1 MNQGLRLLGAFGAL
15 CVALL
20 AATGTASAQAWPNKP
35 VRMVVGLPPGSGTDI
50 TGRAIAERLSAQ
62 TGQTFV
68 VENRPGGSGSIA
80 MNLVSKADAD
90 GYTLLVMSSSWTVT
104 PSTVPNLP
112 YDTLKDLAGVTMLAD
127 IANALAVR
135 ADRDY
140 KSVRELIAAAKANPG
155 KMNAAVIGLGSA
167 THLTTERFRLS
178 AGIDVV
184 SVPYKGTPEAL
195 TDVLSGRV
203 DYCFCPIGNVMP
215 MVKDGRLRA
224 LAVSSKQRTSSVP
237 DLQTTEEA
245 GVANSAQPF
254 WVGMGVPARTPREI
268 VSRLHAETVKALNSP
283 EIKARWLGL
292 NQDVRVFTPEAFDAL
307 LREEVVSNAKL
318 VNDANIKAN

>member
-1 MNQGLRLLGAFGAL
+1 MSRTVKLLGALITLSAL
-15 CVALL
+15 GLSAGS
-20 AATGTASAQAWPNKP
+20 AFAQAWPTKP
-35 VRMVVGLPPGSGTDI
+35 VRVIVALPPGSGTDI
-50 TGRAIAERLSAQ
+50 TGRAVAASLAAQ
-62 TGQTFV
+62 TGQPFI

-80 MNLVSKADAD
+80 MNLTAKADPD
-90 GYTLLVMSSSWTVT
+90 GYTILVMSSSWTVT
-104 PSTVPNLP
+104 PSTVPSLP

-135 ADRDY
+135 ADRDV
-140 KSVRELIAAAKANPG
+140 KSVKDLIAAAKANPG
-155 KMNAAVIGLGSA
+155 KMNAAVIGAGSA

-178 AGIDVV
+178 AGIDVI

-224 LAVSSKQRTSSVP
+224 LAVSSKQRASTQP
-237 DLQTTEEA
+237 DLPTTEEA
-245 GVANSAQPF
+245 GVPNSAQPF
-254 WVGMGVPARTPREI
+254 WVGMGVPGKTPRDI
-268 VSRLHAETVKALNSP
+268 VAKLHAETVKALNSP
-283 EIKARWLGL
+283 EIKARWVSL
-292 NQDVRVFTPEAFDAL
+292 NQDVRIFTPEAFDAL

-318 VNDANIKAN
+318 VKDANIKAN

>member
-1 MNQGLRLLGAFGAL
+1 MRTAVKLLGALITLSAL
-15 CVALL
+15 GL
-20 AATGTASAQAWPNKP
+20 AAGSAFAQAWPTKP
-35 VRMVVGLPPGSGTDI
+35 VRVIVALPPGSGTDI
-50 TGRAIAERLSAQ
+50 TGRAVAASLAAQ
-62 TGQTFV
+62 TGQPFV

-80 MNLVSKADAD
+80 MNLTAKADPD
-90 GYTLLVMSSSWTVT
+90 GYTILVMSSSWTVT
-104 PSTVPNLP
+104 PSTVPSLP

-135 ADRDY
+135 ADRDV
-140 KSVRELIAAAKANPG
+140 KSVKDLIAAAKANPG
-155 KMNAAVIGLGSA
+155 KMNAAVIGAGSA

-178 AGIDVV
+178 AGIDVI

-224 LAVSSKQRTSSVP
+224 LAVSSKQRASTQP
-237 DLQTTEEA
+237 DLPTTEEA
-245 GVANSAQPF
+245 GVPNSAQPF
-254 WVGMGVPARTPREI
+254 WVGMGVPGKTPRDI
-268 VSRLHAETVKALNSP
+268 VAKLHAETVKALNSP
-283 EIKARWLGL
+283 EIKARWVSL
-292 NQDVRVFTPEAFDAL
+292 NQDVRIFTPEAFDAL

-318 VNDANIKAN
+318 VKDANIKAN

>member
-1 MNQGLRLLGAFGAL
+1 MKNTFRICGAIGVLCVVTSGAF
-15 CVALL
+15 
-20 AATGTASAQAWPNKP
+20 AQAWPTKP
-35 VRMVVGLPPGSGTDI
+35 VKVVVALPPGSGTDI
-50 TGRAIAERLSAQ
+50 TGRAIAASLAAQ
-62 TGQTFV
+62 TGQPFI

-80 MNLVSKADAD
+80 MSLVAKSDPD

-112 YDTLKDLAGVTMLAD
+112 YDTLKDLSGITMLAD

-135 ADRDY
+135 ADRDIR
-140 KSVRELIAAAKANPG
+140 SVKDLIAAAKANPG
-155 KMNAAVIGLGSA
+155 KMNAAVIGAGSA

-178 AGIDVV
+178 AGIDVL
-184 SVPYKGTPEAL
+184 SVPYKGTPESL

-224 LAVSSKQRTSSVP
+224 LAVSSKQRTSTQP
-237 DLQTTEEA
+237 DLPTTEEA
-245 GVANSAQPF
+245 GVPNSAQPF
-254 WVGMGVPARTPREI
+254 WVGMGVQAKTPREI
-268 VSRLHAETVKALNSP
+268 VGRIHAEAVKALNSP
-283 EIKARWLGL
+283 EIKARWASL
-292 NQDVRVFTPEAFDAL
+292 NQDVRIFTPEAFDAL

-318 VNDANIKAN
+318 VKEANIKAN

>member
-1 MNQGLRLLGAFGAL
+1 MKKIGKLLGALAAL
-15 CVALL
+15 CVVAGS
-20 AATGTASAQAWPNKP
+20 AFAQAWPAKP
-35 VRMVVGLPPGSGTDI
+35 VRVVVALPPGSGTDI
-50 TGRAIAERLSAQ
+50 TGRAIAASLAAQ
-62 TGQTFV
+62 TGQPFI

-80 MNLVSKADAD
+80 MNVVAKAEPD

-135 ADRDY
+135 ADRDF
-140 KSVRELIAAAKANPG
+140 KSVKDLIAAAKANPG
-155 KMNAAVIGLGSA
+155 KMNAAVIGAGSA
-167 THLTTERFRLS
+167 THLTTERFKLS
-178 AGIDVV
+178 AGIDVL

-224 LAVSSKQRTSSVP
+224 LAVSSKHRTSTQP
-237 DLQTTEEA
+237 DLPTTEEA
-245 GVANSAQPF
+245 GVPNSAQPF
-254 WVGMGVPARTPREI
+254 WVGMGVPAKTPRDI
-268 VSRLHAETVKALNSP
+268 VARLHAETVKALNSP
-283 EIKARWLGL
+283 EVKARWTSL
-292 NQDVRVFTPEAFDAL
+292 NQDVRIFTPEAFDAL
-307 LREEVVSNAKL
+307 LRDEVVSNAKL
-318 VNDANIKAN
+318 VKDANIKAN

>member
-1 MNQGLRLLGAFGAL
+1 MSRAVKLLGALITLSAL
-15 CVALL
+15 GLSAGS
-20 AATGTASAQAWPNKP
+20 AFAQAWPTKP
-35 VRMVVGLPPGSGTDI
+35 VRVIVALPPGSGTDI
-50 TGRAIAERLSAQ
+50 TGRAVAASLAAQ
-62 TGQTFV
+62 TGQPFV

-80 MNLVSKADAD
+80 MNLTAKADPD
-90 GYTLLVMSSSWTVT
+90 GYTILVMSSSWTVT
-104 PSTVPNLP
+104 PSTVPSLP

-135 ADRDY
+135 ADRDVR
-140 KSVRELIAAAKANPG
+140 SVKDLIAAAKANPG
-155 KMNAAVIGLGSA
+155 KMNAAVIGAGSA

-178 AGIDVV
+178 AGIDVI

-224 LAVSSKQRTSSVP
+224 LAVSSKQRASTQP
-237 DLQTTEEA
+237 DLLTTEEA
-245 GVANSAQPF
+245 GVPNSAQPF
-254 WVGMGVPARTPREI
+254 WVGMGVPGKTPRDI
-268 VSRLHAETVKALNSP
+268 VAKLHAETVKALNSP
-283 EIKARWLGL
+283 EIKARWVSL
-292 NQDVRVFTPEAFDAL
+292 NQDVRIFTPEAFDAL

-318 VNDANIKAN
+318 VKDANIKAN

>member
-1 MNQGLRLLGAFGAL
+1 MKSTGKLLGALIAL
-15 CVALL
+15 CVV
-20 AATGTASAQAWPNKP
+20 TGSAFAQNWPTKP
-35 VRMVVGLPPGSGTDI
+35 VRVIVGLPPGSGTDI
-50 TGRAIAERLSAQ
+50 TARAISERLTAY

-80 MNLVSKADAD
+80 MNIVAKAEPD

-104 PSTVPNLP
+104 PSTVADLP
-112 YDTLKDLAGVTMLAD
+112 YDTLKDIAGVTMLAD

-135 ADRDY
+135 ADRDI
-140 KSVRELIAAAKANPG
+140 KSVKDLIAAAKANPG
-155 KMNAAVIGLGSA
+155 KMNAAVIGAGSA

-178 AGIDVV
+178 AGIDVL
-184 SVPYKGTPEAL
+184 SIPYKGTPESL

-224 LAVSSKQRTSSVP
+224 LAVSSKHRTSSVP
-237 DLQTTEEA
+237 DLPTTEEA
-245 GVANSAQPF
+245 GVPNSAQPF
-254 WVGMGVPARTPREI
+254 WVGMGVPAKTPRDI
-268 VSRLHAETVKALNSP
+268 LDKLHAETVRALNSP
-283 EIKARWLGL
+283 EIKARWASL
-292 NQDVRVFTPEAFDAL
+292 NQDVRIFTPEAFDAL

-318 VNDANIKAN
+318 VKDANIKAN

>member
-1 MNQGLRLLGAFGAL
+1 MKRTLRIFGAIGVFCVVASGAF
-15 CVALL
+15 
-20 AATGTASAQAWPNKP
+20 AQAWPTKP
-35 VRMVVGLPPGSGTDI
+35 VKVVVGLPPGSGTDI
-50 TGRAIAERLSAQ
+50 TGRAIAASLAAQ
-62 TGQTFV
+62 TGQPFI

-80 MNLVSKADAD
+80 MNLVAKSDPD

-112 YDTLKDLAGVTMLAD
+112 YDTLKDLAGITMLAD

-135 ADRDY
+135 ADRDLR
-140 KSVRELIAAAKANPG
+140 SVKDLIAAAKANPG
-155 KMNAAVIGLGSA
+155 KMNAAVIGAGSA

-178 AGIDVV
+178 AGIDVL

-224 LAVSSKQRTSSVP
+224 LAVSSKQRTSTQP
-237 DLQTTEEA
+237 DLPTTEEA
-245 GVANSAQPF
+245 GVPNSAQPF
-254 WVGMGVPARTPREI
+254 WVGMGVASKTPRDI
-268 VSRLHAETVKALNSP
+268 VGRLHAETVKALNSA
-283 EIKARWLGL
+283 EIKARWASL
-292 NQDVRVFTPEAFDAL
+292 NQDVRIFTPETFDAL

-318 VNDANIKAN
+318 VKEANIKAN

>member
-1 MNQGLRLLGAFGAL
+1 MSRAVKLLGALITLSAL
-15 CVALL
+15 SLSAGS
-20 AATGTASAQAWPNKP
+20 AFAQAWPTKP
-35 VRMVVGLPPGSGTDI
+35 VRVIVALPPGSGTDI
-50 TGRAIAERLSAQ
+50 TGRAVAASLAAQ
-62 TGQTFV
+62 TGQPFV

-80 MNLVSKADAD
+80 MNLTAKADPD
-90 GYTLLVMSSSWTVT
+90 GYTILVMSSSWTVT
-104 PSTVPNLP
+104 PSTVPSLP

-135 ADRDY
+135 ADRDV
-140 KSVRELIAAAKANPG
+140 KSVKDLIAAAKANPG
-155 KMNAAVIGLGSA
+155 KMNAAVIGAGSA

-178 AGIDVV
+178 AGIDVI

-224 LAVSSKQRTSSVP
+224 LAVSSKQRASTQP
-237 DLQTTEEA
+237 DLLTTEEA
-245 GVANSAQPF
+245 GVPNSAQPF
-254 WVGMGVPARTPREI
+254 WVGMGVPGKTPRDI
-268 VSRLHAETVKALNSP
+268 VAKLHAETVKALNSP
-283 EIKARWLGL
+283 EIKARWVSL
-292 NQDVRVFTPEAFDAL
+292 NQDVRIFTPEAFDAL

-318 VNDANIKAN
+318 VKDANIKAN

>member
-1 MNQGLRLLGAFGAL
+1 MSRTVKLLGALITLSAL
-15 CVALL
+15 GLSAGS
-20 AATGTASAQAWPNKP
+20 AFAQAWPTKP
-35 VRMVVGLPPGSGTDI
+35 VRVIVALPPGSGTDI
-50 TGRAIAERLSAQ
+50 TGRAVAARLAAQ
-62 TGQTFV
+62 TGLPGV

-80 MNLVSKADAD
+80 MNLTAKADPD
-90 GYTLLVMSSSWTVT
+90 GYTILVMSSSWTVT
-104 PSTVPNLP
+104 PSTVPSLP

-135 ADRDY
+135 ADRDVR
-140 KSVRELIAAAKANPG
+140 SVKDLIAAAKANPG
-155 KMNAAVIGLGSA
+155 KMNAAVIGAGSA

-178 AGIDVV
+178 AGIDVI

-224 LAVSSKQRTSSVP
+224 LAVSSKQRASTQP
-237 DLQTTEEA
+237 DLPTTEEA
-245 GVANSAQPF
+245 GVPNSAQPF
-254 WVGMGVPARTPREI
+254 WVGMGVPGKTPRDI
-268 VSRLHAETVKALNSP
+268 VAKLHAETVKALNSP
-283 EIKARWLGL
+283 EIKARWVSL
-292 NQDVRVFTPEAFDAL
+292 NQDVRIFTPEAFDAL

-318 VNDANIKAN
+318 VKDANIKAN

>member
-1 MNQGLRLLGAFGAL
+1 MSRAVKLLGALITLSAL
-15 CVALL
+15 GLSAGS
-20 AATGTASAQAWPNKP
+20 AFAQAWPTKP
-35 VRMVVGLPPGSGTDI
+35 VRVIVALPPGSGTDI
-50 TGRAIAERLSAQ
+50 TGRAVAASLAAQ
-62 TGQTFV
+62 TGQPFV

-80 MNLVSKADAD
+80 MNLTAKADPD
-90 GYTLLVMSSSWTVT
+90 GYTILVMSSSWTVT
-104 PSTVPNLP
+104 PSTVPSLP

-135 ADRDY
+135 ADRDV
-140 KSVRELIAAAKANPG
+140 KSVKDLIAAAKANPG
-155 KMNAAVIGLGSA
+155 KMNAAVIGAGSA

-178 AGIDVV
+178 AGIDVI

-224 LAVSSKQRTSSVP
+224 LAVSSKQRASTQP
-237 DLQTTEEA
+237 DLPTTEEA
-245 GVANSAQPF
+245 GVPNSAQPF
-254 WVGMGVPARTPREI
+254 WVGMGVPGKTPRDI
-268 VSRLHAETVKALNSP
+268 VAKLHAETVKALNSP
-283 EIKARWLGL
+283 EIKARWVSL
-292 NQDVRVFTPEAFDAL
+292 NQDVRIFTPEAFDAL

-318 VNDANIKAN
+318 VKDANIKAN

>member
-1 MNQGLRLLGAFGAL
+1 MSRAVKLLGALITLSAL
-15 CVALL
+15 GLSAGS
-20 AATGTASAQAWPNKP
+20 AFAQAWPTKP
-35 VRMVVGLPPGSGTDI
+35 VRLIVALPPGSGTDI
-50 TGRAIAERLSAQ
+50 TGRAVAASLAAQ
-62 TGQTFV
+62 TGQPFV

-80 MNLVSKADAD
+80 MNLTAKADPD
-90 GYTLLVMSSSWTVT
+90 GYTILVMSSSWTVT
-104 PSTVPNLP
+104 PSTVPSLP

-135 ADRDY
+135 ADRDVR
-140 KSVRELIAAAKANPG
+140 SVKDLIAAAKANPG
-155 KMNAAVIGLGSA
+155 KMNAAVIGAGSA

-178 AGIDVV
+178 AGIDVI

-224 LAVSSKQRTSSVP
+224 LAVSSKQRASTQP
-237 DLQTTEEA
+237 DLPTTEEA
-245 GVANSAQPF
+245 GVPNSAQPF
-254 WVGMGVPARTPREI
+254 WVGMGVPGKTPRDI
-268 VSRLHAETVKALNSP
+268 VAKLHAETVKALNSP
-283 EIKARWLGL
+283 EIKARWVSL
-292 NQDVRVFTPEAFDAL
+292 NQDVRIFTPEAFDAL

-318 VNDANIKAN
+318 VKDANIKAN

>member
-1 MNQGLRLLGAFGAL
+1 MSRTVKLLGALITLSAL
-15 CVALL
+15 GLSAGS
-20 AATGTASAQAWPNKP
+20 AFAQAWPTKP
-35 VRMVVGLPPGSGTDI
+35 VRVIVALPPGSGTDI
-50 TGRAIAERLSAQ
+50 TGRAVAASLAAQ
-62 TGQTFV
+62 TGQPFV

-80 MNLVSKADAD
+80 MNLTAKADPD
-90 GYTLLVMSSSWTVT
+90 GYTILVMSSSWTVT
-104 PSTVPNLP
+104 PSTVPSLP

-135 ADRDY
+135 ADRDV
-140 KSVRELIAAAKANPG
+140 KSVKDLIAAAKANPG
-155 KMNAAVIGLGSA
+155 KMNAAVIGAGSA

-178 AGIDVV
+178 AGIDVI

-224 LAVSSKQRTSSVP
+224 LAVSSKQRASTQP
-237 DLQTTEEA
+237 DLLTTEEA
-245 GVANSAQPF
+245 GVPNSAQPF
-254 WVGMGVPARTPREI
+254 WVGMGVPGKTPRDI
-268 VSRLHAETVKALNSP
+268 VAKLHAETVKALNSP
-283 EIKARWLGL
+283 EIKARWVSL
-292 NQDVRVFTPEAFDAL
+292 NQDVRIFTPEAFDAL

-318 VNDANIKAN
+318 VKDANIKAN

>member
-1 MNQGLRLLGAFGAL
+1 MRTSEKLFVACAAL
-15 CVALL
+15 SIAAGSAL
-20 AATGTASAQAWPNKP
+20 AQAWPTKP
-35 VRMVVGLPPGSGTDI
+35 VRVVVGLPPGSGTDI
-50 TGRAIAERLSAQ
+50 TARAISERLGAY

-80 MNLVSKADAD
+80 MNLVAKADPD

-112 YDTLKDLAGVTMLAD
+112 YDTLKDLSGVTMLAD

-140 KSVRELIAAAKANPG
+140 KSVKELIAAAKGNPG
-155 KMNAAVIGLGSA
+155 KMNAAVIGAGSA

-178 AGIDVV
+178 AGIDVL

-224 LAVSSKQRTSSVP
+224 LAVSSKHRTSSVP
-237 DLQTTEEA
+237 DLLTTEEA
-245 GVANSAQPF
+245 GVPNSAQPF
-254 WVGMGVPARTPREI
+254 WVGMGVPSKTPRDI
-268 VSRLHAETVKALNSP
+268 VARLHAETVKALNSP
-283 EIKARWLGL
+283 EIKLRWASL
-292 NQDVRVFTPEAFDAL
+292 NQDVRVFTPEAFDTL
-307 LREEVVSNAKL
+307 LREEVVSNARL
-318 VNDANIKAN
+318 VKDANIKAN

>member
-1 MNQGLRLLGAFGAL
+1 MSRTVKLLGALITLSAL
-15 CVALL
+15 GLSAGS
-20 AATGTASAQAWPNKP
+20 AFAQAWPTKP
-35 VRMVVGLPPGSGTDI
+35 VRVIVALPPGSGTDI
-50 TGRAIAERLSAQ
+50 TGRAVAASLAAQ
-62 TGQTFV
+62 TGQPFV

-80 MNLVSKADAD
+80 MNLTAKADPD
-90 GYTLLVMSSSWTVT
+90 GYTILVMSSSWTVT
-104 PSTVPNLP
+104 PSTVPSLP

-135 ADRDY
+135 ADRDVR
-140 KSVRELIAAAKANPG
+140 SVKDLIAAAKANPG
-155 KMNAAVIGLGSA
+155 KMNAAVIGAGSA

-178 AGIDVV
+178 AGIDVI

-224 LAVSSKQRTSSVP
+224 LAVSSKQRASTQP
-237 DLQTTEEA
+237 DLLTTEEA
-245 GVANSAQPF
+245 GVPNSAQPF
-254 WVGMGVPARTPREI
+254 WVGMGVPGKTPRDI
-268 VSRLHAETVKALNSP
+268 VAKLHAETVKALNSP
-283 EIKARWLGL
+283 EIKARWVSL
-292 NQDVRVFTPEAFDAL
+292 NQDVRIFTPEAFDAL

-318 VNDANIKAN
+318 VKDANIKAN

>member
-1 MNQGLRLLGAFGAL
+1 MSRAVKLLGALITLSAL
-15 CVALL
+15 GLSAGS
-20 AATGTASAQAWPNKP
+20 AFAQAWPTKP
-35 VRMVVGLPPGSGTDI
+35 VRVIVALPPGSGTDI
-50 TGRAIAERLSAQ
+50 TGRAVAASLAAQ
-62 TGQTFV
+62 TGQPFV

-80 MNLVSKADAD
+80 MNLTAKADPD
-90 GYTLLVMSSSWTVT
+90 GYTILVMSSSWTVT
-104 PSTVPNLP
+104 PSTVPSLP

-135 ADRDY
+135 ADRDV
-140 KSVRELIAAAKANPG
+140 KSVKDLIAAAKANPG
-155 KMNAAVIGLGSA
+155 KMNAAVIGAGSA

-178 AGIDVV
+178 AGIDVI

-224 LAVSSKQRTSSVP
+224 RAVSSKQRASTQP
-237 DLQTTEEA
+237 DLPTTEEA
-245 GVANSAQPF
+245 GVPNSAQPF
-254 WVGMGVPARTPREI
+254 WVGMGVPGKTPRDI
-268 VSRLHAETVKALNSP
+268 VAKLHAETVKALNSP
-283 EIKARWLGL
+283 EIKARWVSL
-292 NQDVRVFTPEAFDAL
+292 NQDVRIFTPEAFDAL

-318 VNDANIKAN
+318 VKDANIKAN

>member
-1 MNQGLRLLGAFGAL
+1 MRQAVKLLGVFITLSAL
-15 CVALL
+15 GL
-20 AATGTASAQAWPNKP
+20 AAGSAFAQAWPTKP
-35 VRMVVGLPPGSGTDI
+35 VRVIVALPPGSGTDI
-50 TGRAIAERLSAQ
+50 TGRAVAASLAAQ
-62 TGQTFV
+62 TGQPFI

-80 MNLVSKADAD
+80 MNLTAKADPD
-90 GYTLLVMSSSWTVT
+90 GYTILVMSSSWTVT
-104 PSTVPNLP
+104 PSTVPSLP

-135 ADRDY
+135 ADRDV
-140 KSVRELIAAAKANPG
+140 KSVKDLIAAAKANPG
-155 KMNAAVIGLGSA
+155 KMNAAVIGAGSA

-178 AGIDVV
+178 AGIDVI

-224 LAVSSKQRTSSVP
+224 LAVSSKQRTSTQP
-237 DLQTTEEA
+237 DLPTTEEA
-245 GVANSAQPF
+245 GVPNSAQPF
-254 WVGMGVPARTPREI
+254 WVGMGVPGKTPRDI
-268 VSRLHAETVKALNSP
+268 VAKLHAETVKALNSP
-283 EIKARWLGL
+283 EIKARWVSL
-292 NQDVRVFTPEAFDAL
+292 NQDVRIFTPEAFDAL

-318 VNDANIKAN
+318 VKDANIKAN

>member
-1 MNQGLRLLGAFGAL
+1 MNKTGKLLGALAALFVMAGGAL
-15 CVALL
+15 
-20 AATGTASAQAWPNKP
+20 AQAWPTKP
-35 VRMVVGLPPGSGTDI
+35 VRVVVGLPPGSGTDI
-50 TGRAIAERLSAQ
+50 TGRAIAERLTAQ

-80 MNLVSKADAD
+80 MNLVSKAEPD
-90 GYTLLVMSSSWTVT
+90 GYTILVMSSSWTVT

-140 KSVRELIAAAKANPG
+140 KSVRDLIAVARANPG

-167 THLTTERFRLS
+167 THLTTERFKLS

-184 SVPYKGTPEAL
+184 SVPYKGTAEAL
-195 TDVLSGRV
+195 TDVLSGRI

-224 LAVSSKQRTSSVP
+224 LAVSSRQRTSSVP
-237 DLQTTEEA
+237 DLSTTEEA
-245 GVANSAQPF
+245 GVPNSAQPF
-254 WVGMGVPARTPREI
+254 WVGMGVPSKTPRDI
-268 VSRLHAETVKALNSP
+268 VGRLHGETVKALNSP
-283 EIKARWLGL
+283 EIKTRWASL
-292 NQDVRVFTPEAFDAL
+292 NQDVRIFTPEAFDTL
-307 LREEVVSNAKL
+307 LREEVGSNAKL
-318 VNDANIKAN
+318 VRDANIKAN

>member
-1 MNQGLRLLGAFGAL
+1 MSRTVKLLGALITLSAL
-15 CVALL
+15 GLSAGS
-20 AATGTASAQAWPNKP
+20 AFAQAWPTKP
-35 VRMVVGLPPGSGTDI
+35 VRVIVALPPGSGTDI
-50 TGRAIAERLSAQ
+50 TGRAVAASLAAQ
-62 TGQTFV
+62 TGQPFI

-80 MNLVSKADAD
+80 MNLTAKADPD
-90 GYTLLVMSSSWTVT
+90 GYTILVMSSSWTVT
-104 PSTVPNLP
+104 PSTIPSLP

-135 ADRDY
+135 ADRDV
-140 KSVRELIAAAKANPG
+140 KSVKDLIAAAKANPG
-155 KMNAAVIGLGSA
+155 KMNAAVIGAGSA

-178 AGIDVV
+178 AGIDVI

-224 LAVSSKQRTSSVP
+224 LAVSSKQRASTQP
-237 DLQTTEEA
+237 DLPTTEEA
-245 GVANSAQPF
+245 GVPNSAQPF
-254 WVGMGVPARTPREI
+254 WVGMGVPGKTPRDI
-268 VSRLHAETVKALNSP
+268 VAKLHAETVKALNSP
-283 EIKARWLGL
+283 EIKARWVSL
-292 NQDVRVFTPEAFDAL
+292 NQDVRIFTPEAFDAL

-318 VNDANIKAN
+318 VKDANIKAN

>member
-1 MNQGLRLLGAFGAL
+1 MSRAVKLLGALITLSAL
-15 CVALL
+15 GLSAGS
-20 AATGTASAQAWPNKP
+20 AFAQAWPTKP
-35 VRMVVGLPPGSGTDI
+35 VRVIVALPPGSGTDI
-50 TGRAIAERLSAQ
+50 TGRAVAASLAAQ
-62 TGQTFV
+62 TGQPFI

-80 MNLVSKADAD
+80 MNLTAKADPD
-90 GYTLLVMSSSWTVT
+90 GYTILVMSSSWTVT
-104 PSTVPNLP
+104 PSTVPSLP

-135 ADRDY
+135 ADRDV
-140 KSVRELIAAAKANPG
+140 KSVKDLIAAAKANPG
-155 KMNAAVIGLGSA
+155 KMNAAVIGAGSA

-178 AGIDVV
+178 AGIDVI

-224 LAVSSKQRTSSVP
+224 LAVSSKQRASTQP
-237 DLQTTEEA
+237 DLLTTEEA
-245 GVANSAQPF
+245 GVPNSAQPF
-254 WVGMGVPARTPREI
+254 WVGMGVPGKTPRDI
-268 VSRLHAETVKALNSP
+268 VAKLHAETVKALNSP
-283 EIKARWLGL
+283 EIKARWVSL
-292 NQDVRVFTPEAFDAL
+292 NQDVRIFTPEAFDAL

-318 VNDANIKAN
+318 VKDANIKAN